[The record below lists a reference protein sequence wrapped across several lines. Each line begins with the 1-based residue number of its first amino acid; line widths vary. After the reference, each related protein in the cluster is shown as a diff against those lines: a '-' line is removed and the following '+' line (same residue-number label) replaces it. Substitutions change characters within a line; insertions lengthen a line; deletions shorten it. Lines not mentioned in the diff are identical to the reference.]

1 MEAQKVSFDQMKNE
15 LTASG
20 AKLPIRVNVY
30 GRVSYSH
37 IRTLI
42 SGEDLKKQI
51 ERQVNLGIRNPEK
64 KEHYSITINSG
75 VKVQDD
81 PEVPEVVKN
90 YLRGKIGNKG
100 SFTVISKSTFPPR
113 FMMGNGQPQL
123 TYTDDNGEQ
132 KEIESAGQLPAEL
145 GRGLLVC
152 LGVTIYGSKNGMG
165 VGLDHVV
172 PMEPI
177 KYMQSTVSADET
189 LKKIGLINPN
199 DFPLQEEVPAGTPDT
214 APQAANPMAGAQ
226 APVPQ
231 APVQQA
237 PYGQPYAP
245 QGQPAQPAYG
255 QGYAPQGQ
263 PAYTQQAASPFMN
276 PPANDPFFAGQGA
289 AQGQQ
294 GGITYQPQ

>member
-1 MEAQKVSFDQMKNE
+1 MEAQRVTFNQMKDE

-42 SGEDLKKQI
+42 AGEDLKKQI
-51 ERQVNLGIRNPEK
+51 ERQTHLGIKNPET

-75 VKVQDD
+75 VKVQED
-81 PEVPEVVKN
+81 PEVPEVVRN
-90 YLRGKIGNKG
+90 YIKGKIGSKG

-113 FMMGNGQPQL
+113 FMMGNGQEQL
-123 TYTDDNGEQ
+123 TYVDGNGEQ
-132 KEIESAGQLPAEL
+132 KTIENAGQLPAEL
-145 GRGLLVC
+145 GKGLLVC

-177 KYMQSTVSADET
+177 KYMQSTISPDET
-189 LKKIGLINPN
+189 LKKIGLINPD
-199 DFPLQEEVPAGTPDT
+199 DFPIQEEAPVGTPDT
-214 APQAANPMAGAQ
+214 QPQAVNPMAGAQ
-226 APVPQ
+226 APIPQ

-245 QGQPAQPAYG
+245 HGQPVQQPAYG

-263 PAYTQQAASPFMN
+263 PAYTQQGSPFMN

-289 AQGQQ
+289 PQQ